1 MMILTLLLFL
11 SNSPEPI
18 DKAFTGL
25 VAEVEDDLG
34 PDYPLQAIQ
43 TKGCKSKLIAKGKA
57 WSVNWAKAEMVA
69 LEDTFVFIMAPRIKL
84 AIVGDASKPDQR
96 IKLEALYDAMMDKA
110 GTCLKRK
117 R

>member
-57 WSVNWAKAEMVA
+57 WTVNWAKAEMVA
-69 LEDTFVFIMAPRIKL
+69 LEDTFVFSIKL

-110 GTCLKRK
+110 GVCLKRK